1 MDLFYLIFLF
11 IIGSVMGSFYHV
23 VGSRLSEENGSIL
36 SPKRSYCPNCGH
48 VLSWYELIPIVSYL
62 IQGGKCRKCKQKISP
77 MYLFIEIASGSL
89 FALSYY
95 SFGFSLEFIIALSIV
110 SLLMIVIVSDLNYL
124 IIPDEVTFVISLI
137 IAITNFFLY
146 GVEGGFLRLGSAVL
160 MFFFMYL
167 LMKLGNFIFH
177 TESLGGGDV
186 KLMFV
191 IGLVV
196 HPILGLVVLFLS
208 SFIALPVSLILYLVN
223 QEKVIPFGPF
233 IVVALAFVYFM
244 KIDLNSLYQFFQT
257 LTFFT
262 NYL

>member
-1 MDLFYLIFLF
+1 MNIVYF
-11 IIGSVMGSFYHV
+11 ILAFILGTIMGSFYHV

-62 IQGGKCRKCKQKISP
+62 IQGGKCRKCKQKISL

-89 FALSYY
+89 FVLSYY
-95 SFGFSLEFIIALSIV
+95 SFGFTLELIVALSIV

-124 IIPDEVTFVISLI
+124 IIPDEVTVVVSLI
-137 IAITNFFLY
+137 IAITNFLLY
-146 GVEGGFLRLGSAVL
+146 GLEGGILRLGSAVL

-167 LMKLGNFIFH
+167 LMKLGNFLFH

-196 HPILGLVVLFLS
+196 HPVLGLVVLFLS
-208 SFIALPVSLILYLVN
+208 SFIALPVSLVLYLIN
-223 QEKVIPFGPF
+223 QEKIIPFGPF
-233 IVVALAFVYFM
+233 IVVALAFVYFT
-244 KIDLNSLYQFFQT
+244 KIDLNSLYQFFQI
-257 LTFFT
+257 LTFF
-262 NYL
+262 